1 MEKNIKSIEKK
12 IEALDLSLEI
22 LKERS
27 DEMNKKLDKLCKLVD
42 EHIVP
47 DCDKMSNHINFIEAV
62 YNTVKNPLGF
72 LCNRINRV
80 IGAIHG
86 NINGSGIHYS
96 YSLTDNG
103 QTLSNQPS
111 REMSIQ

>member
-1 MEKNIKSIEKK
+1 MEKNIKTIEKK
-12 IEALDLSLEI
+12 IEVLNLSLEI

-42 EHIVP
+42 EHVVP

-80 IGAIHG
+80 IGTIHG
-86 NINGSGIHYS
+86 NINGNGMHYS

-103 QTLSNQPS
+103 QTLSNQAS